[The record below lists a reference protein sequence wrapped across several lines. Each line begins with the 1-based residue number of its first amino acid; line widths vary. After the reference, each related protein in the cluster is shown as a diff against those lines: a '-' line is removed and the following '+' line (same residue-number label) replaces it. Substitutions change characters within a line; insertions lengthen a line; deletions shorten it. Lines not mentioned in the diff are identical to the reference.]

1 MNPEYTAASAI
12 ADLRLIRDAQDRTK
26 RWLQEQLIAAG
37 LDRTIEPCQ
46 VVPNYRAEGST
57 WKLVDARCW
66 CGNARLS
73 SSRALTVVWSET
85 EATVLCE
92 SYGGHKTYGVG
103 NGATVAEAIKDLLSK
118 PRRGG
123 VPQAF
128 LAVEATCVLEGR

>member
-1 MNPEYTAASAI
+1 MNPEYTATNVM

-46 VVPNYRAEGST
+46 VVPDYRAEGST
-57 WKLVDARCW
+57 WKLVGARCW

-73 SSRALTVVWSET
+73 GSRALTVVWSET
-85 EATVLCE
+85 EAAVFCE
-92 SYGGHKTYGVG
+92 SYGGHKSYGVG
-103 NGATVAEAIKDLLSK
+103 NGATVVDAIKDLLAK

-123 VPQAF
+123 VPAAF
-128 LAVEATCVLEGR
+128 LAAVEGGAA

>member
-1 MNPEYTAASAI
+1 MNPEYTATNVM

-46 VVPNYRAEGST
+46 VVPDYRAEGST
-57 WKLVDARCW
+57 WKLVGARCW

-73 SSRALTVVWSET
+73 GSRALTVVWSET
-85 EATVLCE
+85 EAAVFCE
-92 SYGGHKTYGVG
+92 SYGGHKSYGVG
-103 NGATVAEAIKDLLSK
+103 NGATVVEAIKDLLSK

-123 VPQAF
+123 VPAAF
-128 LAVEATCVLEGR
+128 LATLEGDAEK